1 MRGDRNK
8 TEEKRGET
16 RKRKTVKNREEEKK
30 GTEKVGKALFLLF
43 SAKILYTKDFM
54 VYNRKKGTRL

>member
-1 MRGDRNK
+1 MTIFITLRGDRNK

-30 GTEKVGKALFLLF
+30 GTEKVGKA
-43 SAKILYTKDFM
+43 
-54 VYNRKKGTRL
+54 